1 MPISTLKRAPRL
13 PLKKKEVIKAIE
25 TNIENGAIVG
35 GSVPIYK
42 TIDDVTPLK
51 KTAKNTVKKTTG
63 KDKLK
68 IFANYVFK

>member
-42 TIDDVTPLK
+42 TIDVTPLK